1 MNLLKSFIIQ
11 LEEEFVQLKSL
22 MNNLIEI
29 SPIVEFHNDPSS
41 RIVFILPEFEWGE
54 VDEQQ
59 TLLQMRL
66 LTGFTNWFEKFY
78 LLFNSAPKDIIQQIE
93 NIQSF
98 INTWVQKES
107 NWDLPSSNERAKVV
121 FEEKT
126 KKIFELINLL
136 KDPHS
141 SHIILILDT
150 NSLISE
156 PDFSRYLTLVNQEK
170 ITIVLVPTVLAE
182 LDKLKIVHRDAEFR
196 KRIGSI
202 INRIKGLR
210 NQGSLLDGVIVHKI
224 ILIKMVATEPVF
236 EKTLHWLNHDN
247 LDDRIIASALEIQVA
262 NPSDVVILVSSD
274 INLQNKAEMANIPYL
289 EPPSRKEPK
298 NGVF

>member
-59 TLLQMRL
+59 TLRQMRL

-107 NWDLPSSNERAKVV
+107 LYLR
-121 FEEKT
+121 
-126 KKIFELINLL
+126 KKQR
-136 KDPHS
+136 
-141 SHIILILDT
+141 
-150 NSLISE
+150 
-156 PDFSRYLTLVNQEK
+156 RYL
-170 ITIVLVPTVLAE
+170 
-182 LDKLKIVHRDAEFR
+182 
-196 KRIGSI
+196 
-202 INRIKGLR
+202 
-210 NQGSLLDGVIVHKI
+210 
-224 ILIKMVATEPVF
+224 
-236 EKTLHWLNHDN
+236 N
-247 LDDRIIASALEIQVA
+247 L
-262 NPSDVVILVSSD
+262 
-274 INLQNKAEMANIPYL
+274 
-289 EPPSRKEPK
+289 
-298 NGVF
+298 